1 MATSQYSLLR
11 QYTPYTSPYNIDLI
25 KDVMV
30 YKQGK
35 VDANREKMYDQID
48 YLMGQEIAKPQD
60 RAYFESRMHDAISRI
75 NRNYKGADLSTDGV
89 VRNIQGEISTV
100 LDDKVLNAI
109 AGTKE
114 YKNLQKQIDY
124 IRTNKP
130 EAYSPINEFDAERPY
145 LNWLNDGQTGSR
157 LGSLR
162 YVPYV
167 DYKGNMAKRL
177 QEFRKNNKGKK
188 INQPVYDK
196 DGNPTGIMYE
206 MTVDQMTEHQIY
218 NHIVATTSES
228 EREQMRIEA
237 RYLSATS
244 PMFGNMSTV
253 DSYMS
258 GYEKR
263 YKDQLGMLETQSVSA
278 GENEYLKTNIEN
290 SIQSLKNRRR
300 DVLTEIEAIKRSG
313 DPNAAAEFI
322 VRNNYYDGMMSTWSY
337 DNTSYLRKKDEGL
350 LAVWEEQRKR
360 EKDAADIAMKAAEG
374 NAKIKKDLS
383 QAELNI
389 SKAMGKV
396 SSSSKSSSPGSE
408 RTTLTDFQTAVT
420 DVGFSTKTEDAYK
433 DALKIMN
440 ENNLTIRKQSMFISN
455 RLQESGKL
463 DGIIK
468 EIENLEK
475 NGKISFPSG
484 TSSEEKVYEY
494 LRRNG
499 GVNNSLVN
507 GDEKIKEAFN
517 KIKNAKDIINPYIK
531 PFNEIGKYQDEIIDN
546 RDNNEYIE
554 GLFVNEKYVPED
566 KKYEIRGLFRREDGK
581 MIPGLLNI
589 SDKEAGIAE
598 GRLLALAHAITG
610 VTFFPIS
617 APGGYG
623 ITSNGVLNYGSY
635 LTNTTIEKIKEMY
648 GESFNNDD
656 YINSDGSIKKVDNLP
671 GTIRLLKHFAE
682 HPIKDIRK
690 RMHKLQE
697 EANDNGK
704 LSEIVAKNRRN
715 NSYLAYSFS
724 KEDSD
729 PDVKDRR
736 ATLASIYNTK
746 RGIPKEKGI
755 ADDKV
760 YSAAIHRLPKE
771 GGGFKNIL
779 VLNNNGIDTGVEIS
793 DKEMIDNKFP
803 TDFASRNYHID
814 DVDTLPYSCTL
825 YGGIENERQ
834 YKGTEYEG
842 LSSKKAMT
850 DNIIENLLSA
860 YSMLDSISP
869 EEKEAFRKHVEAIV
883 NVSDYLNVSAKGNNK
898 TKVTGEPD
906 RYLTL
911 SFRDNDDYNPNS
923 DPVISS
929 VITINGE
936 YADEEIEAM
945 RSVPQFYLRNAILSA
960 YSERLAA
967 IITQSGADQLRL
979 FENGQFKSIG
989 NDELSK
995 IEKFLISKR

>member
-130 EAYSPINEFDAERPY
+130 EAYSPINEYDAERPY
-145 LNWLNDGQTGSR
+145 LNWLSDGQTGSR

-177 QEFRKNNKGKK
+177 HEFRNNNKGKK

-237 RYLSATS
+237 RYLAATS

-360 EKDAADIAMKAAEG
+360 EKDAAEIAKEAAEA
-374 NAKIKKDLS
+374 NARIKKDLS

-396 SSSSKSSSPGSE
+396 SSSSKSRSPGSE

-475 NGKISFPSG
+475 NGKMSFPSG

-531 PFNEIGKYQDEIIDN
+531 PFNKIGEYQDELIDN
-546 RDNNEYIE
+546 RDNNEYISNS
-554 GLFVNEKYVPED
+554 FHDIKYVSDD
-566 KKYEIRGLFRREDGK
+566 KYFEIVNLFITDEGNL
-581 MIPGLLNI
+581 IPGLSNVQY
-589 SDKEAGIAE
+589 SKEYANAE
-598 GRLLALAHAITG
+598 GRLLGLAHAITG
-610 VTFFPIS
+610 DIWFPT
-617 APGGYG
+617 ANVG
-623 ITSNGVLNYGSY
+623 IQPTIKGIINYGSY
-635 LTNTTIEKIKEMY
+635 LTSTSIEKIKEMY
-648 GESFNNDD
+648 GENFNNDD
-656 YINSDGSIKKVDNLP
+656 YINPNGTIKNVDNLP
-671 GTIRLLKHFAE
+671 GTIRFLKYIADN
-682 HPIKDIRK
+682 PIDEMKDRMSRLRK
-690 RMHKLQE
+690 

-704 LSEIVAKNRRN
+704 LSEIIAKNRRN

-746 RGIPKEKGI
+746 RGIPGEKGI
-755 ADDKV
+755 DDDEV
-760 YSAAIHRLPKE
+760 YSATIHRLPKE

-793 DKEMIDNKFP
+793 DKEMIDNGFP

-936 YADEEIEAM
+936 YADEEIDAM

>member
-130 EAYSPINEFDAERPY
+130 EAYSPINEYDAERPY
-145 LNWLNDGQTGSR
+145 LNWLSDGQTGSR

-177 QEFRKNNKGKK
+177 QEFRNNNKGKK

-237 RYLSATS
+237 RYLAATS
-244 PMFGNMSTV
+244 PMFGDMSTV

-360 EKDAADIAMKAAEG
+360 EKDAAEIARKAAEG

-475 NGKISFPSG
+475 NGKMSFPSG

-531 PFNEIGKYQDEIIDN
+531 PFNEIGEYQDGLIDN
-546 RDNNEYIE
+546 EDNTEFVLNIVAYKDKDGYYALNSDIVPLE
-554 GLFVNEKYVPED
+554 LF
-566 KKYEIRGLFRREDGK
+566 KKEDGTYV
-581 MIPGLLNI
+581 
-589 SDKEAGIAE
+589 SETDK
-598 GRLLALAHAITG
+598 LYYQKDVLARAVSLSHAITRKEYIPGSKEIPITKFTG
-610 VTFFPIS
+610 VS
-617 APGGYG
+617 
-623 ITSNGVLNYGSY
+623 NYGSR
-635 LTNTTIEKIKEMY
+635 LTDTTIEKIKEIC
-648 GESFNNDD
+648 GENFNNDD
-656 YINSDGSIKKVDNLP
+656 YINPDGSIKNINELP
-671 GTIRLLKHFAE
+671 VAIRLLKHFAE

-704 LSEIVAKNRRN
+704 LSEIVAENRRN

-746 RGIPKEKGI
+746 RGIPGEKGI
-755 ADDKV
+755 DDDEV
-760 YSAAIHRLPKE
+760 YSATIHRLPKE

-793 DKEMIDNKFP
+793 DKEMIDNGFP

-814 DVDTLPYSCTL
+814 DIDTLPYSCTL

-850 DNIIENLLSA
+850 DNIIETLLSA

-869 EEKEAFRKHVEAIV
+869 EEKEAFRKHVEAVV

>member
-89 VRNIQGEISTV
+89 VRNIQGEISMV

-145 LNWLNDGQTGSR
+145 LNWLSDGQTGSR

-206 MTVDQMTEHQIY
+206 MTIDQMTEHQIY

-237 RYLSATS
+237 RYLAATS
-244 PMFGNMSTV
+244 PMFENMSTV

-263 YKDQLGMLETQSVSA
+263 YKDQLGMLETQRASA

-360 EKDAADIAMKAAEG
+360 EKDAAEIAMKVAEG
-374 NAKIKKDLS
+374 NSKIKKNLS

-475 NGKISFPSG
+475 NGKMSFPSG

-531 PFNEIGKYQDEIIDN
+531 PFNEIGEYQDRLIDN
-546 RDNNEYIE
+546 EENTAFVKDLLFDKDNDDAIKDGNILP
-554 GLFVNEKYVPED
+554 LFKRKDGTYVSETEKFYYQPEVLS
-566 KKYEIRGLFRREDGK
+566 RA
-581 MIPGLLNI
+581 I
-589 SDKEAGIAE
+589 S
-598 GRLLALAHAITG
+598 LAHTITG
-610 VTFFPIS
+610 VINFPIPI
-617 APGGYG
+617 PGGYAVSS
-623 ITSNGVLNYGSY
+623 IGVLNYGSY
-635 LTNTTIEKIKEMY
+635 LTDTTIDKIKKMY
-648 GESFNNDD
+648 GEDFDNDD
-656 YINSDGSIKKVDNLP
+656 YINPDGTIKNIDELP
-671 GTIRLLKHFAE
+671 GTIRFLKYISE
-682 HPIKDIRK
+682 NPKREIRD
-690 RMHKLQE
+690 RMSVLRK

-746 RGIPKEKGI
+746 RGIPGEKGI
-755 ADDKV
+755 ADDEV
-760 YSAAIHRLPKE
+760 YSATIHRLPKE

-779 VLNNNGIDTGVEIS
+779 VLNNNSIDTGVEIS

-850 DNIIENLLSA
+850 DNIIETLLDA